1 MSEYKVV
8 LKKII
13 DVKGDSKFDKP
24 MFTKT
29 GPTILPAELEVL
41 VSPRAALIRTRMLSI
56 KHAGAGRPKRKERK
70 K

>member
-1 MSEYKVV
+1 MSENKIV
-8 LKKII
+8 LKEII

-24 MFTKT
+24 LYTKT

-41 VSPRAALIRTRMLSI
+41 VSPRAALIRTRLLSI
-56 KHAGAGRPKRKERK
+56 KHAGPLKRKERK

>member
-1 MSEYKVV
+1 MDTEIV
-8 LKKII
+8 LKEII

-29 GPTILPAELEVL
+29 GPTILPAELEVM
-41 VSPRAALIRTRMLSI
+41 VAPRSALIRSRLLSI
-56 KHAGAGRPKRKERK
+56 KHAGAPKRKERK

>member
-1 MSEYKVV
+1 MSKNKIV
-8 LKKII
+8 LKEII

-24 MFTKT
+24 MCTKT

-56 KHAGAGRPKRKERK
+56 KHGGAFKGKERK

>member
-1 MSEYKVV
+1 MGTKIV
-8 LKKII
+8 LKEII

-24 MFTKT
+24 MFNKT

-41 VSPRAALIRTRMLSI
+41 VSPRAALIRSRLLSI
-56 KHAGAGRPKRKERK
+56 KHAGAPKRKERK

>member
-1 MSEYKVV
+1 MNTKIV
-8 LKKII
+8 LKEIV
-13 DVKGDSKFDKP
+13 DVKGDSRFDKP

-29 GPTILPAELEVL
+29 DPTILPAELEVL
-41 VSPRAALIRTRMLSI
+41 VSPRAALIRSRLLSI

>member
-1 MSEYKVV
+1 MDTKIV
-8 LKKII
+8 LREII

-29 GPTILPAELEVL
+29 GPTILPAEFEVL
-41 VSPRAALIRTRMLSI
+41 VSPRAALIRSRLLSI
-56 KHAGAGRPKRKERK
+56 KHAGAPKRKGRK